1 MFTNGNQVQHGN
13 QVQQYDQ
20 YGLPLIN
27 GVVKK
32 NNNVGYNYSFNTQN
46 SPAGS
51 EPEKAKAID
60 IVSTGGDLLKKD
72 DVESG
77 FAGKISDGL
86 GNLFKPSGESGAS
99 TFGSVMG
106 GLGKGF
112 DIYQGLG
119 QIKLAKKQAELN
131 EKIAEREA
139 QKDARLARAYEDE
152 EARKVQLAKNAGNGA
167 FYA

>member
-1 MFTNGNQVQHGN
+1 MLTNGN

-32 NNNVGYNYSFNTQN
+32 NNNVGYDYNFNTQN
-46 SPAGS
+46 STAGS
-51 EPEKAKAID
+51 EPEKPKTID

-86 GNLFKPSGESGAS
+86 GSLFKPSGESGTS
-99 TFGSVMG
+99 MFGSVMG

-152 EARKVQLAKNAGNGA
+152 EARKVQLAKNVGNGA

>member
-1 MFTNGNQVQHGN
+1 MLTNGN

-32 NNNVGYNYSFNTQN
+32 NNNVGYNYNFNTQN
-46 SPAGS
+46 STAGS
-51 EPEKAKAID
+51 EPEKPKTID
-60 IVSTGGDLLKKD
+60 IVSTGGDPLKKD
-72 DVESG
+72 DVEPG
-77 FAGKISDGL
+77 VAGKIFDGL
-86 GNLFKPSGESGAS
+86 GSLFKPTGESGTS
-99 TFGSVMG
+99 MFGSVMG

-152 EARKVQLAKNAGNGA
+152 EARKVQLAKNVGNGA

>member
-1 MFTNGNQVQHGN
+1 MLTNGN

-32 NNNVGYNYSFNTQN
+32 NNNVGYNYNFNTQN
-46 SPAGS
+46 STAGS
-51 EPEKAKAID
+51 EPEKAKTID
-60 IVSTGGDLLKKD
+60 IVSTGGDSLKKND
-72 DVESG
+72 GESG
-77 FAGKISDGL
+77 VVGKVFDGL
-86 GNLFKPSGESGAS
+86 GSLFKPSGESGAS
-99 TFGSVMG
+99 TFGTVMG
-106 GLGKGF
+106 GLGAGF

-119 QIKLAKKQAELN
+119 QLKLAKKQAELN

>member
-1 MFTNGNQVQHGN
+1 MLTNGN

-51 EPEKAKAID
+51 EPEKSKAID
-60 IVSTGGDLLKKD
+60 IVSTGGDPLKKD
-72 DVESG
+72 DGESG
-77 FAGKISDGL
+77 FVGKTFDGL
-86 GNLFKPSGESGAS
+86 GSLFKPSGESGTS
-99 TFGSVMG
+99 MFGSVMG

-139 QKDARLARAYEDE
+139 QKDARLARAYEGE
-152 EARKVQLAKNAGNGA
+152 EKRRAQLAKNAGNGA

>member
-1 MFTNGNQVQHGN
+1 MLTNGN

-32 NNNVGYNYSFNTQN
+32 NNNVGYNYNFNTQN
-46 SPAGS
+46 STAGS
-51 EPEKAKAID
+51 EPEKAKTID
-60 IVSTGGDLLKKD
+60 ITTDPLKID
-72 DVESG
+72 DGESG
-77 FAGKISDGL
+77 VVGKISDGL
-86 GNLFKPSGESGAS
+86 GSLFKPSGESGTS

-139 QKDARLARAYEDE
+139 QKDARLAKAYKDE
-152 EARKVQLAKNAGNGA
+152 EARKIQLAKNAGNGA

>member
-1 MFTNGNQVQHGN
+1 MLTNGN

-32 NNNVGYNYSFNTQN
+32 NNNVGYNYNFNTQN
-46 SPAGS
+46 STASS
-51 EPEKAKAID
+51 EPEKAKTID
-60 IVSTGGDLLKKD
+60 ITTDPLKKID
-72 DVESG
+72 DGESG
-77 FAGKISDGL
+77 VVGKISDGL
-86 GNLFKPSGESGAS
+86 GSLFKPSGESGTS
-99 TFGSVMG
+99 TFGSVMS
-106 GLGKGF
+106 GLGAGF

-152 EARKVQLAKNAGNGA
+152 EARKIQLAKNAGNGA

>member
-1 MFTNGNQVQHGN
+1 MLTNGN

-27 GVVKK
+27 SVVKK

-46 SPAGS
+46 NTAAS
-51 EPEKAKAID
+51 EPEKVKTND
-60 IVSTGGDLLKKD
+60 IVNNTGGDLLKID
-72 DVESG
+72 DGESG
-77 FAGKISDGL
+77 VVGKISDGL
-86 GNLFKPSGESGAS
+86 GSLFKPSGESGTS
-99 TFGSVMG
+99 TFGSVMS
-106 GLGKGF
+106 GLGAGF
-112 DIYQGLG
+112 NIYQGLG

-152 EARKVQLAKNAGNGA
+152 EARKIQLAKNVGNGA

>member
-1 MFTNGNQVQHGN
+1 MLTIGN

-32 NNNVGYNYSFNTQN
+32 NNNVGYDYNFNTQN
-46 SPAGS
+46 STAGS
-51 EPEKAKAID
+51 EPEKAKTID
-60 IVSTGGDLLKKD
+60 IVSTGGDPLKKD
-72 DVESG
+72 DVEPG
-77 FAGKISDGL
+77 FAGQIFDGL
-86 GNLFKPSGESGAS
+86 GSLFKPSGESGTS
-99 TFGSVMG
+99 MFGSVIG

-152 EARKVQLAKNAGNGA
+152 EARKVQLAKNVGNGA

>member
-1 MFTNGNQVQHGN
+1 MLTNGN

-32 NNNVGYNYSFNTQN
+32 NNNVGYNYNFNTQN
-46 SPAGS
+46 STAS
-51 EPEKAKAID
+51 LEPEKAKTID
-60 IVSTGGDLLKKD
+60 IAVDPLKKNYD
-72 DVESG
+72 GESG
-77 FAGKISDGL
+77 VGGEIMDGL
-86 GNLFKPSGESGAS
+86 GSLFKPSGESGAS
-99 TFGSVMG
+99 MFGSVMG

-131 EKIAEREA
+131 EKAAEREA
-139 QKDARLARAYEDE
+139 QKDARLARAYKDE

>member
-1 MFTNGNQVQHGN
+1 MLTNGN

-32 NNNVGYNYSFNTQN
+32 NNNVGYDYNFNTQN
-46 SPAGS
+46 STASS
-51 EPEKAKAID
+51 EPEKAKTID
-60 IVSTGGDLLKKD
+60 ITVDPLKKND

-77 FAGKISDGL
+77 FIGKISDGL
-86 GNLFKPSGESGAS
+86 GSLFKPSGESGTS
-99 TFGSVMG
+99 MFGSVMG

-131 EKIAEREA
+131 ERAAEREA

>member
-60 IVSTGGDLLKKD
+60 IVSTGGDPLKKD
-72 DVESG
+72 DGESG
-77 FAGKISDGL
+77 VGEIFDGL
-86 GNLFKPSGESGAS
+86 GSLFKPSGESGAS
-99 TFGSVMG
+99 TFGTVMG
-106 GLGKGF
+106 GLGAGF

-131 EKIAEREA
+131 EQAAKREA

>member
-1 MFTNGNQVQHGN
+1 MLTNGN

-32 NNNVGYNYSFNTQN
+32 NNNVGYDYNFNTQN
-46 SPAGS
+46 STAGS

-77 FAGKISDGL
+77 FTGKIFDGL
-86 GNLFKPSGESGAS
+86 GSLFKPSGESGTS

-106 GLGKGF
+106 GLGAGF

-139 QKDARLARAYEDE
+139 QKDARLARAYQDE

>member
-1 MFTNGNQVQHGN
+1 MLTNGN

-46 SPAGS
+46 STAGS
-51 EPEKAKAID
+51 EPEKAKTID
-60 IVSTGGDLLKKD
+60 IVSTGGDPLKKD
-72 DVESG
+72 DGVSG

-86 GNLFKPSGESGAS
+86 GNLFKPSGESGTS
-99 TFGSVMG
+99 MFGSITS
-106 GLGKGF
+106 GLGMGF

-119 QIKLAKKQAELN
+119 NLKLAKKQSELN

-139 QKDARLARAYEDE
+139 QKDARLAKAYKDE
-152 EARKVQLAKNAGNGA
+152 EARKVQLAKNVGNGA

>member
-1 MFTNGNQVQHGN
+1 MLTNGN

-32 NNNVGYNYSFNTQN
+32 NNNVGYDYNFNTQN
-46 SPAGS
+46 STAGS
-51 EPEKAKAID
+51 EPEKAKTID
-60 IVSTGGDLLKKD
+60 IVSTDVDLLKKD

-77 FAGKISDGL
+77 FTSEISDGL
-86 GNLFKPSGESGAS
+86 GSLFKPSGESGAS
-99 TFGSVMG
+99 TFGTVMG
-106 GLGKGF
+106 GLGAGF

>member
-1 MFTNGNQVQHGN
+1 MLTNGN

-32 NNNVGYNYSFNTQN
+32 NNNVGYDYSFNAQN
-46 SPAGS
+46 STAGS
-51 EPEKAKAID
+51 EPEKAKTID
-60 IVSTGGDLLKKD
+60 IVSTGGDSLKTND
-72 DVESG
+72 GESG
-77 FAGKISDGL
+77 FVGKTFDGL
-86 GNLFKPSGESGAS
+86 GSLFKPSGESGTS

-106 GLGKGF
+106 GLGAGF
-112 DIYQGLG
+112 NIYQGLG

-152 EARKVQLAKNAGNGA
+152 EARKVQLAKNVGNGA

>member
-1 MFTNGNQVQHGN
+1 MSTSSNQVQQGN

-32 NNNVGYNYSFNTQN
+32 NNNLGYNYSFNTQN
-46 SPAGS
+46 STAGS
-51 EPEKAKAID
+51 EPEKPKTIEITTD
-60 IVSTGGDLLKKD
+60 PLKKND
-72 DVESG
+72 DGESG
-77 FAGKISDGL
+77 VVGKIFDGL
-86 GNLFKPSGESGAS
+86 GSLFKPSGESGTS

-106 GLGKGF
+106 GLGAGF
-112 DIYQGLG
+112 NIYQGLG

-131 EKIAEREA
+131 EKAAEREA
-139 QKDARLARAYEDE
+139 QKDARLAKAYEGE
-152 EARKVQLAKNAGNGA
+152 EKRRAQLAKNAGHGA

>member
-1 MFTNGNQVQHGN
+1 MFTNGN

-32 NNNVGYNYSFNTQN
+32 NNNVGYDYNFNTQN
-46 SPAGS
+46 STAAS

-60 IVSTGGDLLKKD
+60 IVSNAGDPLKKD

-77 FAGKISDGL
+77 FAGNIFDGL
-86 GNLFKPSGESGAS
+86 GSLFKPSGESGTS
-99 TFGSVMG
+99 MFGSVMG

-131 EKIAEREA
+131 ERAAEREA
-139 QKDARLARAYEDE
+139 QKDARLARAYKDE
-152 EARKVQLAKNAGNGA
+152 EARKVQLAKNVGNGA

>member
-1 MFTNGNQVQHGN
+1 MLTNGN

-32 NNNVGYNYSFNTQN
+32 NNNVGYNYNFNTQN
-46 SPAGS
+46 STAGS
-51 EPEKAKAID
+51 EPEKSKTID
-60 IVSTGGDLLKKD
+60 IVSTGGDILKKD
-72 DVESG
+72 DVEPG
-77 FAGKISDGL
+77 VAGKIFDGL
-86 GNLFKPSGESGAS
+86 GSLFKPTGESGTS
-99 TFGSVMG
+99 MFGSVMG

-152 EARKVQLAKNAGNGA
+152 EARKVQLAKNVGNGA

>member
-1 MFTNGNQVQHGN
+1 MLTNGN

-32 NNNVGYNYSFNTQN
+32 NNNVGYDYNFNTQN
-46 SPAGS
+46 STAGS
-51 EPEKAKAID
+51 EPEKAKTID
-60 IVSTGGDLLKKD
+60 IVSTGGDSLKTND
-72 DVESG
+72 GESG
-77 FAGKISDGL
+77 FVGKTFDGL
-86 GNLFKPSGESGAS
+86 GSLFKPSGESGTS

-106 GLGKGF
+106 GLGAGF
-112 DIYQGLG
+112 NIYQGLG

-152 EARKVQLAKNAGNGA
+152 EARKVQLAKNVGNGA

>member
-1 MFTNGNQVQHGN
+1 MLTNGN

-32 NNNVGYNYSFNTQN
+32 NNNVGYNFSFNTQN
-46 SPAGS
+46 STAGS
-51 EPEKAKAID
+51 EPEKTKTID
-60 IVSTGGDLLKKD
+60 IVSTGGDSLKTND
-72 DVESG
+72 GESG
-77 FAGKISDGL
+77 FVGKTFDGL
-86 GNLFKPSGESGAS
+86 GSLFKPSGESGTS

-106 GLGKGF
+106 GLGAGF
-112 DIYQGLG
+112 NIYQGLG

-152 EARKVQLAKNAGNGA
+152 EARKVQLAKNVGNGA

>member
-1 MFTNGNQVQHGN
+1 MLTNGN

-32 NNNVGYNYSFNTQN
+32 NNNVGYNYNFNTQN
-46 SPAGS
+46 STTSS
-51 EPEKAKAID
+51 EPEVAKAID
-60 IVSTGGDLLKKD
+60 IAVDPLKKD
-72 DVESG
+72 DVEPG
-77 FAGKISDGL
+77 FGSEIFDGL
-86 GNLFKPSGESGAS
+86 GSLFKPSGESGTS

-131 EKIAEREA
+131 EKAAEREA
-139 QKDARLARAYEDE
+139 AKEARLVQAYNDE
-152 EARKVQLAKNAGNGA
+152 EARKVQLAQNAGNGA
-167 FYA
+167 FYK

>member
-1 MFTNGNQVQHGN
+1 MLTNGN

-46 SPAGS
+46 NTAGS
-51 EPEKAKAID
+51 EPEKAKTID
-60 IVSTGGDLLKKD
+60 IVSTGGDSLKTND
-72 DVESG
+72 GESG
-77 FAGKISDGL
+77 FVGKTFDGL
-86 GNLFKPSGESGAS
+86 GSLFKPSGESGTS
-99 TFGSVMG
+99 MFGSVMG

-152 EARKVQLAKNAGNGA
+152 EARKVQLAKNVGNGA

>member
-1 MFTNGNQVQHGN
+1 MLTNGN

-32 NNNVGYNYSFNTQN
+32 NNNVGYNYNFNTQN
-46 SPAGS
+46 STAAS
-51 EPEKAKAID
+51 EPEKAKTID
-60 IVSTGGDLLKKD
+60 ITGNTGGDSLKKID
-72 DVESG
+72 DGESG
-77 FAGKISDGL
+77 VVGKISDGL
-86 GNLFKPSGESGAS
+86 GSLFKPTGESGTS
-99 TFGSVMG
+99 MFGSVMG

-139 QKDARLARAYEDE
+139 QKEARLVQAYNDE
-152 EARKVQLAKNAGNGA
+152 EARKVQLAQNAGNGA
-167 FYA
+167 FYK

>member
-1 MFTNGNQVQHGN
+1 MLTNGN

-32 NNNVGYNYSFNTQN
+32 NNNVGYNYNFNTQN
-46 SPAGS
+46 STAGS
-51 EPEKAKAID
+51 EPEKAKTID

-72 DVESG
+72 DVDSG
-77 FAGKISDGL
+77 VTGKISDGL
-86 GNLFKPSGESGAS
+86 GSLFKPSGESGTS
-99 TFGSVMG
+99 MFGSVMG

-152 EARKVQLAKNAGNGA
+152 EARKVQLAKNVGNGA

>member
-1 MFTNGNQVQHGN
+1 MLTNGN

-32 NNNVGYNYSFNTQN
+32 NNDVGYNYNFNTQN
-46 SPAGS
+46 STASS
-51 EPEKAKAID
+51 EPDIAKTID
-60 IVSTGGDLLKKD
+60 ITGNTGGDSLKTND
-72 DVESG
+72 GESG
-77 FAGKISDGL
+77 FSKMSDGL
-86 GNLFKPSGESGAS
+86 GSLFKPSGESGAS
-99 TFGSVMG
+99 TFGTVMG
-106 GLGKGF
+106 GLGAGF

-131 EKIAEREA
+131 ERAAEREA

>member
-1 MFTNGNQVQHGN
+1 MLTNGN

-32 NNNVGYNYSFNTQN
+32 NNNVGYNYNFSTQN
-46 SPAGS
+46 NTAAS
-51 EPEKAKAID
+51 EPEKAKTID
-60 IVSTGGDLLKKD
+60 ITTDPLKKID
-72 DVESG
+72 DGESG
-77 FAGKISDGL
+77 VFGEISDGL
-86 GNLFKPSGESGAS
+86 GSLFKPTGESGTS
-99 TFGSVMG
+99 MFGSVMG

-139 QKDARLARAYEDE
+139 QKDARLAKAYEDE
-152 EARKVQLAKNAGNGA
+152 EARKVQLAKNVGNGA

>member
-1 MFTNGNQVQHGN
+1 MLTNGN

-32 NNNVGYNYSFNTQN
+32 NNNVGYDYNFNTQN
-46 SPAGS
+46 STAAS
-51 EPEKAKAID
+51 EPEKAKTID
-60 IVSTGGDLLKKD
+60 IVSTGGDPLKKID
-72 DVESG
+72 DGESG
-77 FAGKISDGL
+77 VVGKISDGL
-86 GNLFKPSGESGAS
+86 GSLFKPSGESGTS

-106 GLGKGF
+106 GLGAGF
-112 DIYQGLG
+112 NIYQGLG

-139 QKDARLARAYEDE
+139 QKDARLARAYQDE
-152 EARKVQLAKNAGNGA
+152 EARKVQLAKNVGNGA

>member
-1 MFTNGNQVQHGN
+1 MITNGN

-32 NNNVGYNYSFNTQN
+32 DKNVGYNYNFNTQN
-46 SPAGS
+46 STASS
-51 EPEKAKAID
+51 EPEKAKTID
-60 IVSTGGDLLKKD
+60 IVSNTGVDLLKKD
-72 DVESG
+72 DGDSG
-77 FAGKISDGL
+77 FVGKISDGL
-86 GNLFKPSGESGAS
+86 GSLFKPSGESGTS

-152 EARKVQLAKNAGNGA
+152 EARKVQLAKNVGNGA

>member
-1 MFTNGNQVQHGN
+1 MLNGYGK
-13 QVQQYDQ
+13 QQYDQ

-32 NNNVGYNYSFNTQN
+32 NNNVGYDYNFNTQN
-46 SPAGS
+46 STAGS
-51 EPEKAKAID
+51 EPEKAKTID
-60 IVSTGGDLLKKD
+60 ITVDPLKKD

-77 FAGKISDGL
+77 FTGKTFDGL
-86 GNLFKPSGESGAS
+86 GSLFKPSGESGTS
-99 TFGSVMG
+99 MFGSVMG

-131 EKIAEREA
+131 ERAAEREA
-139 QKDARLARAYEDE
+139 QKDARLARAYEGE
-152 EARKVQLAKNAGNGA
+152 EKRRAQLAKNAGNGA

>member
-1 MFTNGNQVQHGN
+1 MLTNGN

-32 NNNVGYNYSFNTQN
+32 NNNVGYDYNFNTQN
-46 SPAGS
+46 STAGS

-60 IVSTGGDLLKKD
+60 ITVDPLKKD
-72 DVESG
+72 DGDSG
-77 FAGKISDGL
+77 FAGQISDGL
-86 GNLFKPSGESGAS
+86 GSLFKPSGESGTS
-99 TFGSVMG
+99 MFGSVMG

-131 EKIAEREA
+131 EKAAEREA
-139 QKDARLARAYEDE
+139 QKDARLTRAYEDE

>member
-1 MFTNGNQVQHGN
+1 MLTNGN

-32 NNNVGYNYSFNTQN
+32 NNNLGYNYSFNTQN
-46 SPAGS
+46 STAGS

-60 IVSTGGDLLKKD
+60 ITVDPLKKD
-72 DVESG
+72 DVEPG
-77 FAGKISDGL
+77 FVGQISDGL
-86 GNLFKPSGESGAS
+86 GSLFKPSGESGTS
-99 TFGSVMG
+99 MFGSVMG

-139 QKDARLARAYEDE
+139 QKDARLAKAYKDE
-152 EARKVQLAKNAGNGA
+152 EARKVQLAKNVGNGA